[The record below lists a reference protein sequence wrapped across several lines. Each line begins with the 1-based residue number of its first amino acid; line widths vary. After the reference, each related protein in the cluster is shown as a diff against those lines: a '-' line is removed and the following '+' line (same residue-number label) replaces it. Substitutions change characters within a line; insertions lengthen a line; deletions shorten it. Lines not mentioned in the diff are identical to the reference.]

1 MNAAVRLGRIRGVE
15 VIADLSVFIVA
26 GLLGLAQLLSLD
38 ATYDAG
44 AIDTVLAIVVVFAYV
59 GSLLLHEALHTI
71 VAISRSLDVRRIRLL
86 VFGGYT
92 LIDSRNAKPFD
103 DFWVAI
109 AGPVGSLA
117 AGGVLWALAWAMRW
131 NEPTADTLLFL
142 AIINLLI
149 AAFNLLPGLPLD
161 GGMALRAVLWNLNG
175 DRLRST
181 QMATVAGRMVGLGVV
196 GFGVYLVV
204 AVGDLTG
211 FIWILLGWFLYRSA
225 TAAGNREK
233 LIALVAGST
242 ARDVMRSTPD
252 AVPGSMRVAEV
263 TALFQIGPSLR
274 TLPVE
279 VGGRVTGII
288 GQAEIDELAP
298 GRRELGRA
306 DSVMTPIGPGDVV
319 DANTPVDALI
329 AGAAGGPRLVVVDG
343 GVVVGVI
350 EVADLETELD

>member
-26 GLLGLAQLLSLD
+26 GLLGLAQLLSLE
-38 ATYDAG
+38 ATYDAETIG
-44 AIDTVLAIVVVFAYV
+44 TVLAIVVVFAYV

-71 VAISRSLDVRRIRLL
+71 VAIGRGLNVRRIRLL
-86 VFGGYT
+86 VFGGYS
-92 LIDSRNAKPFD
+92 LIDGRDAKPSD
-103 DFWVAI
+103 DFWVAM
-109 AGPVGSLA
+109 AGPVGSLV
-117 AGGVLWALAWAMRW
+117 AGGLLWGLAWAMRW
-131 NEPTADTLLFL
+131 NEPTADTLRFL

-149 AAFNLLPGLPLD
+149 ATFNLLPGLPLD
-161 GGMALRAVLWNLNG
+161 GGRALRAVLWNLNG

-181 QMATVAGRMVGLGVV
+181 QMATVAGRMVGLGVA

-204 AVGDLTG
+204 FVADLTG

-225 TAAGNREK
+225 TAAGKREE

-263 TALFQIGPSLR
+263 TALYQIGPSLR

-306 DSVMTPIGPGDVV
+306 ASVMTPIGPGDIV

-329 AGAAGGPRLVVVDG
+329 AGVAGGPRLVVVDD

-350 EVADLETELD
+350 EVADLETALD